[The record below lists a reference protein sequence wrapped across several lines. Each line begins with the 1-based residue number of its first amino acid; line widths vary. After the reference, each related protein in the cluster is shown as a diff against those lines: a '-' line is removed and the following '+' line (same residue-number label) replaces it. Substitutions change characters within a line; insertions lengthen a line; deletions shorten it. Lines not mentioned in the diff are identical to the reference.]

1 MQQMRLE
8 HRREQVVRGADRVDV
23 AREVEVHVLH
33 RHDLRVAGPRGSA
46 LDPEHRPERR
56 LAQAEERLA
65 ADRAEALGERDGRR
79 RLALAELR
87 RRDRGD
93 ADELRVRAVGEPLEH
108 GERDLC
114 LVGAV
119 EIELVGLEPRRCRD
133 LGDRP
138 ELGLLCDLERRRCCR
153 RHARCPFY
161 NSAWDTSNIS
171 VVDLAA
177 DRAYVAIRGLIV
189 SLELPPGAV
198 IDERELMRRIGLGRT
213 PVREALRKLAQE
225 QLVEVFPRRGMF
237 VTGVD
242 VRDLARISEVRTAL
256 EPEAARLAAER
267 ATDEE
272 RDELASL
279 SDAIKSGADLMGL
292 DERIHRAIYAA
303 AHNDLMEKTL
313 GEYYVLALRIWMIAL
328 DRAEDLEEA
337 VEAHRDLITAIV
349 VADGDRAADLMRD
362 HVENFERAMREV
374 LVSV

>member
-1 MQQMRLE
+1 
-8 HRREQVVRGADRVDV
+8 
-23 AREVEVHVLH
+23 
-33 RHDLRVAGPRGSA
+33 
-46 LDPEHRPERR
+46 
-56 LAQAEERLA
+56 
-65 ADRAEALGERDGRR
+65 
-79 RLALAELR
+79 
-87 RRDRGD
+87 
-93 ADELRVRAVGEPLEH
+93 
-108 GERDLC
+108 
-114 LVGAV
+114 
-119 EIELVGLEPRRCRD
+119 
-133 LGDRP
+133 
-138 ELGLLCDLERRRCCR
+138 
-153 RHARCPFY
+153 
-161 NSAWDTSNIS
+161 
-171 VVDLAA
+171 VDLAA

-189 SLELPPGAV
+189 SLALPPGAV
-198 IDERELMRRIGLGRT
+198 IDERELMRQIGLGRT

-272 RDELASL
+272 RQELADL
-279 SDAIKSGADLMGL
+279 SDEIARGDDLMGL
-292 DERIHRAIYAA
+292 DERIHRAIYSA

-337 VEAHRDLITAIV
+337 VEAHRDLIQAII